1 MIEIDLKCL
10 FGNFELIL
18 KEKIATDQIVGL
30 FGASGC
36 GKSRLIRQI
45 LGYDK
50 NNAIHSNIFF
60 KDQIWQQSE
69 PQVHR
74 ATSQRGIGY
83 LPQSIDLFPHL
94 TSEQNILFGWSKRQT
109 KPDDSIIEHVIQQ
122 LDIRELLKHYPVQL
136 SGGQQQRVALARAIL
151 AAENLLLLDEPFSAI
166 GETHKPK
173 AMQLIRYIADHFSLA
188 VIYSSHDRIEHAYLS
203 KHIITFEKG
212 KVIQSG
218 DYQKISND
226 ISGAFAKEADAL
238 NTIEAKVI
246 DFEQENA
253 INCLE
258 TKTTRLWAGHKKLV
272 KNSKV
277 VLEIRAKDISISNT
291 AINHSSI
298 LNSLAVTVK
307 EFEQVSPHQFL
318 VKLTFEDIYLTA
330 FITKKSLYKLDLK
343 PNQKVYA
350 MFKSIGI
357 HSLPLELVSE

>member
-1 MIEIDLKCL
+1 MIEIDLDCH
-10 FGNFELIL
+10 FGNFELTVIERL
-18 KEKIATDQIVGL
+18 SSDQIVGL

-50 NNAIHSNIFF
+50 NNAIHSNISFNG
-60 KDQIWQQSE
+60 QIWQQSK
-69 PQVHR
+69 PHVHI

-94 TSEQNILFGWSKRQT
+94 TSEQNILFGWNKRQT
-109 KPDDSIIEHVIQQ
+109 KPDESIIEHVIMQ
-122 LDIRELLKHYPVQL
+122 LDIRELLKHYPAQL

-151 AAENLLLLDEPFSAI
+151 TAENLLLLDEPFSAI

-173 AMQLIRYIADHFSLA
+173 AMQLIRYMANHFSLA
-188 VIYSSHDRIEHAYLS
+188 VIYSSHDRVEHAYLS

-218 DYQKISND
+218 DYQQIAND
-226 ISGAFAKEADAL
+226 IGGVFAKESDAL
-238 NTIEAKVI
+238 NTIQAKVI
-246 DFEQENA
+246 GFEQENS

-258 TKTTRLWAGHKKLV
+258 TKTTKMWAGHKELIQ
-272 KNSKV
+272 NSKV

-291 AINHSSI
+291 KINHSSI
-298 LNSLAVTVK
+298 LNSLAVHIK
-307 EFEQVSPHQFL
+307 ELEQVSPHQYL
-318 VKLTFEDIYLTA
+318 IKLAFEDKYLTA
-330 FITKKSLYKLDLK
+330 FITKKSLNKLNLK

-350 MFKSIGI
+350 MFKSVGI
-357 HSLPLELVSE
+357 HPLPLELDRE